1 MAAVAV
7 GACSKP
13 DDQERRLEGY
23 QPVRYGDDPSQV
35 AELLLP
41 DAFGPYPV
49 VVLIHGGWWR
59 PGWDRRGVREI
70 ARDIVR
76 EGYATWNLEYRL
88 VGEEG
93 GGWPGTF
100 EDIAAGIDKLAEKAG
115 DYNFDLNRVVFLGHS
130 AGGQL
135 ALWAASRSMFEP
147 GFVGAD
153 PAVTPTTVIS
163 LAGVCDLVAG
173 AEEDLGDGA
182 VRDLMGGMPDEVPL
196 TYLSASP
203 VALQPG
209 PARHLLVHSVTD
221 EIVPVS
227 QSRAYVAEATARG
240 ADVEYIELTEG
251 NHFAVID
258 TETDI
263 WGSLID
269 RLDELATPFPEE
281 SD

>member
-23 QPVRYGDDPSQV
+23 QPVRYGDDQSQV

-49 VVLIHGGWWR
+49 VVLIHGGWWQ
-59 PGWDRRGVREI
+59 PGWDRRGVREL

-88 VGEEG
+88 VGEPG

-100 EDIAAGIDKLAEKAG
+100 EDIAAGVDKLAEKAG
-115 DYNFDLNRVVFLGHS
+115 DFNFDLTRVIFLGHS

-135 ALWAASRSMFEP
+135 ALWAASRSTFEP

-163 LAGVCDLVAG
+163 LAGVCDLVTG
-173 AEEDLGDGA
+173 AEENLGNGA
-182 VRDLMGGMPDEVPL
+182 IPALMGGMPDEVPL
-196 TYLSASP
+196 SYLSASP
-203 VALQPG
+203 IDLDPG
-209 PARHLLVHSVTD
+209 PSRHVLVHSVAD
-221 EIVPVS
+221 EIVPVTQS
-227 QSRAYVAEATARG
+227 QSYVEVATSRG
-240 ADVEYIELTEG
+240 ADVEYIELEDAD
-251 NHFAVID
+251 HFTVID
-258 TETDI
+258 TSTDE
-263 WGSLID
+263 WEALLE
-269 RLDELATPFPEE
+269 RLDEFSTPPEAT
-281 SD
+281 

>member
-7 GACSKP
+7 GACAKP

-23 QPVRYGDDPSQV
+23 QPVRYGDDQSQV

-88 VGEEG
+88 VGEPG

-100 EDIAAGIDKLAEKAG
+100 EDIAAGVDKLAEKAG
-115 DYNFDLNRVVFLGHS
+115 DFNFDLSRVIFLGHS

-135 ALWAASRSMFEP
+135 ALWAASRSEFEP

-153 PAVTPTTVIS
+153 PAVNPTTVIS
-163 LAGVCDLVAG
+163 LAGVCDLVTG
-173 AEEDLGDGA
+173 AEEGLGDGA
-182 VRDLMGGMPDEVPL
+182 IPALMGGMPEEVPL
-196 TYLSASP
+196 SYLSASP
-203 VALQPG
+203 VDLAPG
-209 PARHLLVHSVTD
+209 PSRHVLVHSVVD

-227 QSRAYVAEATARG
+227 QSQAYVAEATSRG
-240 ADVEYIELTEG
+240 SEVEYIELTEG
-251 NHFAVID
+251 DHFAVID
-258 TETDI
+258 TDTEI
-263 WGSLID
+263 WESLVE
-269 RLDELATPFPEE
+269 RLDEFATPL
-281 SD
+281 DGDDG

>member
-23 QPVRYGDDPSQV
+23 QPVRYGDDQSQV

-49 VVLIHGGWWR
+49 VVLIHGGWWQ
-59 PGWDRRGVREI
+59 PGWDRRGVREL

-88 VGEEG
+88 VGEPG

-100 EDIAAGIDKLAEKAG
+100 EDIAAGVDTLAEKAG
-115 DYNFDLNRVVFLGHS
+115 DFNFDLTRVIFLGHS

-135 ALWAASRSMFEP
+135 ALWAASRSTFEA

-153 PAVTPTTVIS
+153 PAVSPTTVIS
-163 LAGVCDLVAG
+163 LAGVCDLVTG
-173 AEEDLGDGA
+173 AEENLGNGA
-182 VRDLMGGMPDEVPL
+182 IPQLMGGMPDEVPL
-196 TYLSASP
+196 SYLSASP
-203 VALQPG
+203 IDLDPG
-209 PARHLLVHSVTD
+209 PSRHLLVHSVGD

-227 QSRAYVAEATARG
+227 QSRSYVEVATSRG
-240 ADVEYIELTEG
+240 ADVEYIELPDDD
-251 NHFAVID
+251 HFSVLD
-258 TETDI
+258 TETEA
-263 WGSLID
+263 WEALLD
-269 RLDELATPFPEE
+269 RLDEFATPP
-281 SD
+281 DGA